1 MGLESINKA
10 SAATQSVQ
18 TTAPVT
24 ANVQA
29 AGSSTQTADYTAA
42 QAVQLSLGQDSA
54 SPESQESKAT
64 LADVKDISKVLN
76 SNTVAEFGVYEPM
89 NRITIKIKD
98 KETGEAVE
106 LVHFSKLNRQRCRCY
121 AIAQLPPRAVIRFT
135 EGRANKTPLQQIRVA
150 QHTLVGNAIKY

>member
-24 ANVQA
+24 TNVQA
-29 AGSSTQTADYTAA
+29 AGSSAQTADYTAA
-42 QAVQLSLGQDSA
+42 QDST

-98 KETGEAVE
+98 KETGEVLKEIPSEKMLKMFTKACE
-106 LVHFSKLNRQRCRCY
+106 LAGL
-121 AIAQLPPRAVIRFT
+121 
-135 EGRANKTPLQQIRVA
+135 
-150 QHTLVGNAIKY
+150 LVDEKM

>member
-1 MGLESINKA
+1 MRYHTEVVKVGLESINKA
-10 SAATQSVQ
+10 TAAYAERADGGTGYTGGTGSRQQYADNRLCFTQ
-18 TTAPVT
+18 
-24 ANVQA
+24 
-29 AGSSTQTADYTAA
+29 AA

-98 KETGEAVE
+98 KETGEVLKEIPSEKMLKMFTKACE
-106 LVHFSKLNRQRCRCY
+106 LAGL
-121 AIAQLPPRAVIRFT
+121 
-135 EGRANKTPLQQIRVA
+135 
-150 QHTLVGNAIKY
+150 LVDEKM

>member
-24 ANVQA
+24 ANVRA

-54 SPESQESKAT
+54 SPESRELAT

-98 KETGEAVE
+98 KETGEVLKEIPSEKMLKMFTKACE
-106 LVHFSKLNRQRCRCY
+106 LAGL
-121 AIAQLPPRAVIRFT
+121 
-135 EGRANKTPLQQIRVA
+135 
-150 QHTLVGNAIKY
+150 LVDEKM

>member
-10 SAATQSVQ
+10 SAAAQSVQ
-18 TTAPVT
+18 TAASVT
-24 ANVQA
+24 TNVQA

-42 QAVQLSLGQDSA
+42 QTTQAVQLPFGQDSA

-89 NRITIKIKD
+89 NRITIKIKY
-98 KETGEAVE
+98 KETGEVLKEIPSEKMLKMFTKACE
-106 LVHFSKLNRQRCRCY
+106 LAGL
-121 AIAQLPPRAVIRFT
+121 
-135 EGRANKTPLQQIRVA
+135 
-150 QHTLVGNAIKY
+150 LVDEKM

>member
-24 ANVQA
+24 TNVQA
-29 AGSSTQTADYTAA
+29 AGSSAQTADYTAA
-42 QAVQLSLGQDSA
+42 QAVQLSFGQDST

-76 SNTVAEFGVYEPM
+76 SNTVA
-89 NRITIKIKD
+89 
-98 KETGEAVE
+98 AVSYTH
-106 LVHFSKLNRQRCRCY
+106 LT
-121 AIAQLPPRAVIRFT
+121 LPT
-135 EGRANKTPLQQIRVA
+135 T
-150 QHTLVGNAIKY
+150 

>member
-18 TTAPVT
+18 ATAPVM

-29 AGSSTQTADYTAA
+29 AGSNTQTADYASSQAA

-64 LADVKDISKVLN
+64 FADVKDISKVLN
-76 SNTVAEFGVYEPM
+76 NNTVAEFGVYEPM

-98 KETGEAVE
+98 KETGEVLKEIPSEKMLKMFTKACE
-106 LVHFSKLNRQRCRCY
+106 LAGL
-121 AIAQLPPRAVIRFT
+121 
-135 EGRANKTPLQQIRVA
+135 
-150 QHTLVGNAIKY
+150 LVDEKM

>member
-18 TTAPVT
+18 ATAPVT

-29 AGSSTQTADYTAA
+29 VGSSTQTADYASSQAA

-54 SPESQESKAT
+54 SLESQESKAT

-76 SNTVAEFGVYEPM
+76 NNTVAEFGVYEPM
-89 NRITIKIKD
+89 NRITIKIKTR
-98 KETGEAVE
+98 KQE
-106 LVHFSKLNRQRCRCY
+106 
-121 AIAQLPPRAVIRFT
+121 
-135 EGRANKTPLQQIRVA
+135 
-150 QHTLVGNAIKY
+150 KY

>member
-10 SAATQSVQ
+10 SAAAQSVQ

-29 AGSSTQTADYTAA
+29 AGSSAQTADYTAA
-42 QAVQLSLGQDSA
+42 QAVQAVQLSLGQDSA
-54 SPESQESKAT
+54 SLESQESKAT

-89 NRITIKIKD
+89 TRITIKIKD
-98 KETGEAVE
+98 KETGEVLKEIPSEKMLKMFTKACE
-106 LVHFSKLNRQRCRCY
+106 LAGL
-121 AIAQLPPRAVIRFT
+121 
-135 EGRANKTPLQQIRVA
+135 
-150 QHTLVGNAIKY
+150 LVDEKM

>member
-24 ANVQA
+24 TNVQA
-29 AGSSTQTADYTAA
+29 AGSSAQTADYTAA
-42 QAVQLSLGQDSA
+42 QLSFGQDST

-98 KETGEAVE
+98 KETGEVLKEIPSEKMLKMFTKACE
-106 LVHFSKLNRQRCRCY
+106 LAGL
-121 AIAQLPPRAVIRFT
+121 
-135 EGRANKTPLQQIRVA
+135 
-150 QHTLVGNAIKY
+150 LVDEKM

>member
-10 SAATQSVQ
+10 SAAAQSVQ

-29 AGSSTQTADYTAA
+29 AGSSTPAADYTAA
-42 QAVQLSLGQDSA
+42 VKAVPALDKNKDAVSA
-54 SPESQESKAT
+54 ENAESKAT

-98 KETGEAVE
+98 KETGEVLKEIPSEKMLKMFTKACE
-106 LVHFSKLNRQRCRCY
+106 LAGL
-121 AIAQLPPRAVIRFT
+121 
-135 EGRANKTPLQQIRVA
+135 
-150 QHTLVGNAIKY
+150 LVDEKM

>member
-64 LADVKDISKVLN
+64 LADVKNISKVLN

-98 KETGEAVE
+98 KETGEVLKEIPSEKMLKMFTKACE
-106 LVHFSKLNRQRCRCY
+106 LAGL
-121 AIAQLPPRAVIRFT
+121 
-135 EGRANKTPLQQIRVA
+135 
-150 QHTLVGNAIKY
+150 LVDEKM

>member
-76 SNTVAEFGVYEPM
+76 SNTVAEFGVYEP
-89 NRITIKIKD
+89 IKIKD
-98 KETGEAVE
+98 KETGEVLKEIPSEKMLKMFTKACE
-106 LVHFSKLNRQRCRCY
+106 LAGL
-121 AIAQLPPRAVIRFT
+121 
-135 EGRANKTPLQQIRVA
+135 
-150 QHTLVGNAIKY
+150 LVDEKM

>member
-29 AGSSTQTADYTAA
+29 AGSSTQTADYASSQAA
-42 QAVQLSLGQDSA
+42 QAVQLPLGQDSA
-54 SPESQESKAT
+54 SAENAESKVT

-76 SNTVAEFGVYEPM
+76 NNTVAEFGVYEPM

-98 KETGEAVE
+98 KETGEVLRRFLLKRCSRMFTKACE
-106 LVHFSKLNRQRCRCY
+106 LAGL
-121 AIAQLPPRAVIRFT
+121 
-135 EGRANKTPLQQIRVA
+135 
-150 QHTLVGNAIKY
+150 LVDEKM

>member
-29 AGSSTQTADYTAA
+29 AGSSTQTAE
-42 QAVQLSLGQDSA
+42 LSLGQDSA

-98 KETGEAVE
+98 KETGEVLKEIPSEKMLKMFTKACE
-106 LVHFSKLNRQRCRCY
+106 LAGL
-121 AIAQLPPRAVIRFT
+121 
-135 EGRANKTPLQQIRVA
+135 
-150 QHTLVGNAIKY
+150 LVDEKM

>member
-24 ANVQA
+24 TNVQA
-29 AGSSTQTADYTAA
+29 AGSSAQTADYTAA
-42 QAVQLSLGQDSA
+42 VQLSFGQDST

-98 KETGEAVE
+98 KETGEVLKEIPSEKMLKMFTKACE
-106 LVHFSKLNRQRCRCY
+106 LAGL
-121 AIAQLPPRAVIRFT
+121 
-135 EGRANKTPLQQIRVA
+135 
-150 QHTLVGNAIKY
+150 LVDEKM

>member
-89 NRITIKIKD
+89 
-98 KETGEAVE
+98 TGSP
-106 LVHFSKLNRQRCRCY
+106 LRL
-121 AIAQLPPRAVIRFT
+121 
-135 EGRANKTPLQQIRVA
+135 KTRKQE
-150 QHTLVGNAIKY
+150 KY

>member
-29 AGSSTQTADYTAA
+29 AGSSTQTADYASSQAA
-42 QAVQLSLGQDSA
+42 QAVQLPLGQDSA
-54 SPESQESKAT
+54 SAENAESKVT

-76 SNTVAEFGVYEPM
+76 NNTVAEF
-89 NRITIKIKD
+89 
-98 KETGEAVE
+98 TG
-106 LVHFSKLNRQRCRCY
+106 S
-121 AIAQLPPRAVIRFT
+121 
-135 EGRANKTPLQQIRVA
+135 G
-150 QHTLVGNAIKY
+150 

>member
-24 ANVQA
+24 TNVQA
-29 AGSSTQTADYTAA
+29 AGSSA
-42 QAVQLSLGQDSA
+42 
-54 SPESQESKAT
+54 PESQESKAT

-98 KETGEAVE
+98 KETGEVLKEIPSEKMLKMFTKACE
-106 LVHFSKLNRQRCRCY
+106 LAGL
-121 AIAQLPPRAVIRFT
+121 
-135 EGRANKTPLQQIRVA
+135 
-150 QHTLVGNAIKY
+150 LVDEKM

>member
-24 ANVQA
+24 TNVQA
-29 AGSSTQTADYTAA
+29 AGSSAQTADYTAA
-42 QAVQLSLGQDSA
+42 QAVQLSFGQDST

-64 LADVKDISKVLN
+64 LADVKDNSKVLN

-98 KETGEAVE
+98 KETGEVLKE
-106 LVHFSKLNRQRCRCY
+106 IPSEKMLKM
-121 AIAQLPPRAVIRFT
+121 FT
-135 EGRANKTPLQQIRVA
+135 
-150 QHTLVGNAIKY
+150 